1 MTPQNESETDQS
13 SRMPACQWH
22 PYEGDAEQVSY
33 FRKKHPEC
41 ENHWT
46 EGNFIPFL
54 FGKGLDSGG
63 EALHFLPCHY
73 ATVALWV
80 LRESVNTVII

>member
-1 MTPQNESETDQS
+1 
-13 SRMPACQWH
+13 MPACQWH

-63 EALHFLPCHY
+63 EALACGYFRRAGQFCIGGL
-73 ATVALWV
+73 
-80 LRESVNTVII
+80 